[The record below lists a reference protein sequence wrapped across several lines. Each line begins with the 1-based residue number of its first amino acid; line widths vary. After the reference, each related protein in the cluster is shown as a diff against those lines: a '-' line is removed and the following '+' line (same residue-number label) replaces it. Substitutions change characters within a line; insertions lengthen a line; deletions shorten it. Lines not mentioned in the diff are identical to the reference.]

1 MARLTNG
8 EQCYRGLGIAN
19 LFVCSKEEEYLGRH
33 SGISTWI
40 WMGETDQRLP
50 GSAVFG
56 ALVIPLAAW
65 DGYKQLL
72 QKAQSTSQQSS

>member
-1 MARLTNG
+1 
-8 EQCYRGLGIAN
+8 
-19 LFVCSKEEEYLGRH
+19 
-33 SGISTWI
+33 
-40 WMGETDQRLP
+40 MGETEQRLP